1 LKCAQNEDEPKCFNS
16 LLLSQKKNFN
26 QITSCIQSN
35 TRRPKE
41 IYKFSQA
48 FFVFM
53 RGPKICWIYEQWW
66 VGHYKCQWIDQVAKE
81 QGPDFDWTS
90 IANFSIQSLPLKP
103 HTVCNTPF
111 WGWGDRLI
119 TDLQIVNEEMGTI
132 LPLIPRAFLS
142 FPHHNAREMAIT
154 PEQTEESDLLM
165 FKLQEFPPN
174 FCSSVQNL
182 LPALANILICLNK

>member
-1 LKCAQNEDEPKCFNS
+1 VFQFFIIES
-16 LLLSQKKNFN
+16 KKNFN